1 MRKPDGSPDERPP
14 GVSFVPTR
22 WSVVQRALL
31 GGEPL
36 NTWVGMYWFPLY
48 AWARHRGM
56 SPEDSSDQV
65 QAFLHRLC
73 RKNLLEQADPARGRL
88 RSWLLRSF
96 HNHLHSS
103 ARDARSRRRGGGAPH
118 LSIDRKLAESVYLTE
133 HNGAGFTPEQVYS
146 RAWALTLMDE
156 ALESLATHYRN
167 RGRDDLFEALSPALE
182 TPLPDVTSAEVAARF
197 GMTPTAIRQTV
208 VRMRQRYRRLLL
220 ETAGKRLGITC
231 EARLAEEL
239 REMLSGLC
247 HNIRIAE

>member
-1 MRKPDGSPDERPP
+1 MRNQDEPPDERPP

-36 NTWVGMYWFPLY
+36 NSWVGLYWFPLY

-73 RKNLLEQADPARGRL
+73 CNNLLEQVDPARGRL
-88 RSWLLRSF
+88 RSWLLKSF
-96 HNHLHSS
+96 HNHLQSS
-103 ARDARSRRRGGGAPH
+103 ERRENSQRRGGGAPH
-118 LSIDRKLAESVYLTE
+118 LSIDRKLAESVYLAD
-133 HNGAGFTPEQVYS
+133 HNGAAFTPEQVYS

-182 TPLPDVTSAEVAARF
+182 TPLPDATYADVAARF

-208 VRMRQRYRRLLL
+208 VRMRERYRRLLL

-231 EARLAEEL
+231 ETRLAGEL
-239 REMLSGLC
+239 REMLSGSC